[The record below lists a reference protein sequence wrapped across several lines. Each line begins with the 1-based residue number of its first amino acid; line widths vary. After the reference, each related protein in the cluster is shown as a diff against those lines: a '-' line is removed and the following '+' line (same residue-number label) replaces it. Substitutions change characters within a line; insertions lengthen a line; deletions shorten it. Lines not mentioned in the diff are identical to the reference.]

1 MKLDEAQAQAIA
13 AWSRFDAEVTDELL
27 RAVAGAFAAIA
38 CADGELAESEVDR
51 FVETVIASDAL
62 PNVDAGRLETSFR
75 DLCQAIF
82 TDFEEGRRRALAAVA
97 RVKGDPRKAE
107 LVVRAGQVAVVADER
122 LQPPEENALR
132 EICGAL
138 GLDPAEY

>member
-1 MKLDEAQAQAIA
+1 MDLDEAQAQAIA
-13 AWSRFDAEVTDELL
+13 TWSRFDADVTDELL

-51 FVETVIASDAL
+51 FVETVISSDAL
-62 PNVDAGRLETSFR
+62 PKVDASRLEASFR

-82 TDFEEGRRRALAAVA
+82 TDFEEGRRRALDAVE
-97 RVKGDPRKAE
+97 RVKGDPQKAE

-122 LQPPEENALR
+122 LQPPEEAALR
-132 EICGAL
+132 EICERL
-138 GLDPAEY
+138 GLDPERY